1 MKIAIIDDEKTAR
14 SELVF
19 LIKEVIPDAIISEF
33 STGEEVLEVITEG
46 SYDLFCIAI
55 NLVDISGITLAKM
68 VKKVL
73 PYTEIVFATA
83 CNNYAEKAFEVDAM
97 YYLLKP
103 FSAVKVRRMLERY
116 RIKRSKDNNEGNENK
131 EILFSKIPIYVDK
144 KFIMI
149 EIEDIVYIESAE
161 NRGCL
166 IHTKIEK
173 YKDNNTL
180 NFFEEKLKNKFFF
193 RIHKSFLINLK
204 YIVEIHPWFNNAYC
218 IKMKGFKDVF
228 LPVSRNQIK
237 DLKKILQL
245 KH

>member
-1 MKIAIIDDEKTAR
+1 MRIAIIDDEKPSR
-14 SELVF
+14 SELIF
-19 LIKEVIPDAIISEF
+19 LIKEVLPDAIITEF
-33 STGEEVLEVITEG
+33 SSGEEVLEIISKE
-46 SYDLFCIAI
+46 SYDLFCIDI
-55 NLVDISGITLAKM
+55 NLGDISGITLATTIRKI
-68 VKKVL
+68 L

-83 CNNYAEKAFEVDAM
+83 YNNYAEKAFEVDAM

-103 FSAVKVRRMLERY
+103 FSEIKVRQMLDRY
-116 RIKRSKDNNEGNENK
+116 KIKQCKNIDENNEQS
-131 EILFSKIPIYVDK
+131 LSKIPLCVDK

-149 EIEDIVYIESAE
+149 DIEDIIYIESE

-166 IHTKIEK
+166 VHTKNES

-180 NFFEEKLKNKFFF
+180 NFFEEKLLNKVFF

-204 YIVEIHPWFNNAYC
+204 YILEIHPWFNNTYC
-218 IKMKGFKDVF
+218 VKLKGFKDVF

-237 DLKKILQL
+237 NLKRILHL

>member
-1 MKIAIIDDEKTAR
+1 MRIAIIDDEKPAR
-14 SELVF
+14 SELSF
-19 LIKEVIPDAIISEF
+19 LIKEVIPDAIITEF
-33 STGEEVLEVITEG
+33 SCGEEVLEVIVKEN
-46 SYDLFCIAI
+46 YDLFCIDI
-55 NLVDISGITLAKM
+55 NLGDISGTTLATM
-68 VKKVL
+68 VRKIS
-73 PYTEIVFATA
+73 PNAEIVFATA
-83 CNNYAEKAFEVDAM
+83 YNNYAEKAFEVDAM

-103 FSAVKVRRMLERY
+103 FSEIKVKQMIERY
-116 RIKRSKDNNEGNENK
+116 KVKQSKNPGDNNEK
-131 EILFSKIPIYVDK
+131 LFTKIPLCIDK
-144 KFIMI
+144 KFIMVD
-149 EIEDIVYIESAE
+149 IEDIIYIESE

-166 IHTKIEK
+166 IHTKNES

-180 NFFEEKLKNKFFF
+180 NFFEERLEDKWFF

-237 DLKKILQL
+237 DLKRILQL